1 MFSHDVS
8 HFIDHMQVFGAISSL
23 VQYPQANQYGTST
36 IYKIK
41 GQLLLLVKLVKEK
54 KKDDHSLIILITLLF

>member
-54 KKDDHSLIILITLLF
+54 KDDHSLIILITLLF

>member
-54 KKDDHSLIILITLLF
+54 KG